1 MRIEIATRLIPYS
14 HIPGTCSLIPQ
25 TEWAGA
31 FFPAMVH
38 VRKMRGPLVSCTHIL
53 PIRGPVHDFTVML
66 DLEKGCVRVHGKGQD
81 GYFRYRV
88 YKKNSDLVLE
98 WEKSPVPAQNII
110 LAKECAE
117 FPTTNHSRLSLG
129 MHKQLDWDLVL
140 RRADLKEIFPVLL
153 RLSEWIPNGGAI
165 SSEAEKTLFDLCR
178 LSVEEKQVRTKSAEF
193 NNLLTAAFRGILTPT
208 LYDDLHQ
215 GFPPICS
222 DREKNPLSLLSSM
235 AELIRSLF
243 FQQDGDDLSL
253 LPCLPVDFDAGRFLG
268 LQTLEGD
275 RLELEWSK
283 KLLRRAIIRPIKTR
297 EVRLVLQKPLK
308 GFRIRTNLKERGRI
322 VDAGI
327 ALKLKADQPLYLD
340 RFQK

>member
-14 HIPGTCSLIPQ
+14 HTPGMCSLIPQ

-38 VRKMRGPLVSCTHIL
+38 VRTMRGPLVSCTHIL
-53 PIRGPVHDFTVML
+53 PIRGPVQDFTIML
-66 DLEKGCVRVHGKGQD
+66 DLEKGAVRVHGKGQD

-88 YKKNSDLVLE
+88 NKKNSDLVLE
-98 WEKSPVPAQNII
+98 WEKSPVAAQDII
-110 LAKECAE
+110 LAKGCVA
-117 FPTTNHSRLSLG
+117 FPTPIHSRLSLG

-153 RLSEWIPNGGAI
+153 RLSEWIPNGGMI
-165 SSEAEKTLFDLCR
+165 SADGQKTLFDLCR
-178 LSVEEKQVRTKSAEF
+178 LSVEEKQVRTKSADF

-215 GFPPICS
+215 GFPAICS
-222 DREKNPLSLLSSM
+222 DQEKSPLSLLSSI

-243 FQQDGDDLSL
+243 FQQDGDDLFL

-275 RLELEWSK
+275 HLEMEWSK

-297 EVRLVLQKPLK
+297 EVSLVLQKPLK
-308 GFRIRTNLKERGRI
+308 AFRARTNLKDKGRMI
-322 VDAGI
+322 DAGI